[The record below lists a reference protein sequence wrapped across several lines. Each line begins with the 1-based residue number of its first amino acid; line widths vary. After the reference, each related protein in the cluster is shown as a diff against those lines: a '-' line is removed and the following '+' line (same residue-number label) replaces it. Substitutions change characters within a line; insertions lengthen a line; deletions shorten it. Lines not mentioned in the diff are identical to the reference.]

1 MLVIGESPIRRL
13 TRLTAR
19 RSGTVGASSLGN
31 RPSTRL
37 LASGTRCRSAMRLAR
52 MPSAVSS
59 GDRPKLRSFVPINRT
74 TALAGAPS
82 RSPFANRHNRWSV
95 RSPLM
100 PAFSTPR
107 GSRFCPHTSGSQ
119 PSVNESPR
127 KSTAWGMFLTAWLIR
142 TSRSSA
148 CRPSVVSVQ
157 ADLPVQRARRVPPR
171 RPEPPSARQA
181 QSGLRREQGDAPPS
195 AAGMRQSRLPS
206 APLRR

>member
-59 GDRPKLRSFVPINRT
+59 GDRPKLRSFVPISRT
-74 TALAGAPS
+74 TALAGGPS
-82 RSPFANRHNRWSV
+82 RLPFANRHNRWSV

-107 GSRFCPHTSGSQ
+107 GSKVLSPHLWVPAFGQRIAEKKHRVGDVLDRLVDPHQSVERMPAVRSVGSGGSSCAKGAQ
-119 PSVNESPR
+119 GTPSPAR
-127 KSTAWGMFLTAWLIR
+127 AALGKASTVGIATR
-142 TSRSSA
+142 TR
-148 CRPSVVSVQ
+148 
-157 ADLPVQRARRVPPR
+157 
-171 RPEPPSARQA
+171 
-181 QSGLRREQGDAPPS
+181 
-195 AAGMRQSRLPS
+195 
-206 APLRR
+206 